1 MKFRYL
7 VFLLIWTLGVPK
19 GFAQTQQ
26 DVNNLFKDANAYFYF
41 EDYEEAVALY
51 LEVYEQFPD
60 NQNLDYRIGYC
71 YLNIP
76 GQKHNAIP
84 YLERAIENTT
94 YRYKDNSI
102 KETKAPVEAHFYL
115 GNAYLIANRF
125 DKATSAYNTFRSI
138 MKNDQNYDLRYLAHQ
153 QDAVGRAKTFRNYP
167 INFIRT
173 NLGDIINSK
182 LPNFNPT
189 ISGDG
194 KTLAFTRKEKF
205 YQSINISKNINGQWS
220 RPVNI
225 TLDLVVDGICS
236 TLSLNHNGTELYLFK
251 DDSHDGNIYVTNFVN
266 GAWTP
271 MQKLNEH
278 INTESYETHASLS
291 PDGKTLYFTSNRPG
305 GYGDLDI
312 YISHKD
318 EKTGQWG
325 PAQNLGE
332 KINSPFNENSP
343 FVANDGK
350 TLFFTSDGHN
360 TMGGHDVFFSQLQE
374 DGSWSTPIN
383 LGYPINTTDDESFY
397 QPLGS
402 GEKGLMSI
410 FDPNGFGTTDI
421 VQLELF
427 LPRYQRG
434 IVSFSDYH
442 ARKSALPPTTL
453 IVDTVNRPKQA
464 LLYPLNRDQIDNYL
478 TDQSQRT
485 IYFEGKPYN
494 VYTPNEDEPEI
505 LALYDKLIFSKL
517 DEEQRALEEA
527 RRREAEEELA
537 KAQKLTAEQELAELN
552 KLRLKYQEDSLRLA
566 LEHKADLAQESLMA
580 QRELEMQMRL
590 DSLRIIE
597 AQANQ
602 EKLQKELEGFDEG
615 LNEVLRYLA
624 AGTVSPNLEQQLD
637 QAWNVEDE
645 LLKTKLR
652 NLAEAAKAEGQE
664 VEMSRVFTRLLDA
677 VNAKILESSQED
689 GNPLTQEQLREQF
702 LKQLESIMEQASPE
716 LKQLLGDAME
726 KRPDIHSFTQLLEYL
741 AHERTSEFE
750 PVAEEF
756 LTLMAQAGITAFL
769 ALPPELRDIEQQ
781 LIDQKEK
788 SELFKILES
797 LAKGTVSDDLIQ
809 QMNQEWDVS
818 PDQLN
823 SQVNNLASA
832 AKSYNQEAPLS
843 RVFTR
848 LMDGVSAKK
857 LDSKKRGDKPVTQ
870 EQLKKEFLTQLKKIR
885 NQAGPE
891 LNQLL
896 DNAMEKRG
904 DIQSFTRLLD
914 YLTKQSAQEFKPVA
928 GEFLTLMAK
937 EGITGFYALPPHYR
951 NLDAFNDQ
959 LNLYDKLNEELINLL
974 ISLAEGT
981 LSPQLVQQLDQPWNV
996 EEDLLKEKLH
1006 KLDNSAK
1013 ESNEEIKLSGVFARL
1028 LDAVNAKRLESTQED
1043 GKPIT
1048 QKQLKEEFLSRLQK
1062 IREKAGPELNQL
1074 LGDAIEKRPDIQ
1086 SFAQLVDYLTRERSD
1101 EFEPVA
1107 EEFFA
1112 LLAQEGITGFFALP
1126 KEFRDLDEL
1135 IEQQKQR
1142 DAMERELFEIL
1153 SSLAQGTV
1161 SPQLIQKM
1169 DQQWNVNS
1177 DLLKV
1182 KLNSLANA
1190 AKDSHEEAQLSHVF
1204 TRLLDAVNAKRIE
1217 TSKRQPRSV
1226 IKSKT
1231 DEEFFFR
1238 LQNIRRKASPELTLL
1253 LDETILDQ
1261 PQISSF
1267 TALLDYLLKEKTDE
1281 FLPLLNEFL
1290 RLVAEESLNGYYSLS
1305 AQHRHELYSALT
1317 HKNKALTGVV
1327 ITSAIALLGLIILLI
1342 FMKRRKNKEEE

>member
-1 MKFRYL
+1 MKLKKF
-7 VFLLIWTLGVPK
+7 VLLILWFWGSLAS
-19 GFAQTQQ
+19 FAQTQQ
-26 DVNNLFKDANAYFYF
+26 KPNDLYKDANAYFYF
-41 EDYEEAVALY
+41 EDYEEALALY
-51 LEVYEQFPD
+51 LEIYDQFP
-60 NQNLDYRIGYC
+60 NNHNLDYRIGLC
-71 YLNIP
+71 YLNIY
-76 GQKHNAIP
+76 GQKEKAVH
-84 YLERAIENTT
+84 YLERAIENTS
-94 YRYKDNSI
+94 YKYSENSI
-102 KETKAPVEAHFYL
+102 KETKAPVDAHFYL
-115 GNAYLIANRF
+115 GNAYLVNYEFR
-125 DKATSAYNTFRSI
+125 KAQNAYNNFENI
-138 MKNDQNYDLRYLAHQ
+138 IKNDQKYNTGYLNNQYGAI
-153 QDAVGRAKTFRNYP
+153 DRAKTYMDYP
-167 INFIRT
+167 INFIST
-173 NLGDIINSK
+173 NLGSVINGQ
-182 LPNFNPT
+182 LPNSTPA
-189 ISGDG
+189 ISADG
-194 KTLAFTRKEKF
+194 STLAFTRQEKF
-205 YQSINISKNINGQWS
+205 YQSINISKNIDGQWS
-220 RPVNI
+220 RPINI
-225 TLDLVVDGICS
+225 TLDLVVDGNCN
-236 TLSLNHNGTELYLFK
+236 TLSLNHDGTELYLFK

-266 GAWTP
+266 DRWTP
-271 MQKLNEH
+271 MQKLNHH

-291 PDGKTLYFTSNRPG
+291 PDGKTLYFSSNRPG
-305 GYGDLDI
+305 GFGDLDI
-312 YISHKD
+312 YMSHRD
-318 EKTGQWG
+318 EETGDWG
-325 PAQNLGE
+325 PPINLGE
-332 KINSPFNENSP
+332 NINSPFNENAP
-343 FVANDGK
+343 FLSADGK
-350 TLFFTSDGHN
+350 TLFFTSDGHTN
-360 TMGGHDVFFSQLQE
+360 MGGYDIFFSRLQD
-374 DGSWSTPIN
+374 DGSWSKPVN
-383 LGYPINTTDDESFY
+383 MGYPINTTDDEIFY
-397 QPLGS
+397 QPIGN
-402 GEKGLMSI
+402 GESGLMTI
-410 FDPNGFGTTDI
+410 YDPNGFSISDI
-421 VQLELF
+421 VQLEVF
-427 LPRYQRG
+427 LPRYNKEV
-434 IVSFSDYH
+434 VSFNDFLDKPLSL
-442 ARKSALPPTTL
+442 APNTL
-453 IVDTVNRPKQA
+453 IIDTVNKPGEA
-464 LLYPLNRDQIDNYL
+464 LLYPLNKNEIDSYL

-485 IYFEGKPYN
+485 IYFEGKQYS
-494 VYTPNEDEPEI
+494 VYTPYEDEPEI

-517 DEEQRALEEA
+517 EEEQRAIEEA

-537 KAQKLTAEQELAELN
+537 KAQRLTAEQELAELN

-602 EKLQKELEGFDEG
+602 KKLQKELEGFDED
-615 LNEVLRYLA
+615 LNEVLKYLA
-624 AGTVSPNLEQQLD
+624 AGTVSPNLEQQFN
-637 QAWNVEDE
+637 QAWNVEEE
-645 LLKTKLR
+645 LLKIKLQ

-677 VNAKILESSQED
+677 VNAKISENSQED
-689 GNPLTQEQLREQF
+689 GKPLTQEQHREQF
-702 LKQLESIMEQASPE
+702 LQQLESIMEQASPE
-716 LKQLLGDAME
+716 LKQLLGDATE
-726 KRPDIHSFTQLLEYL
+726 KRPDIHSFTQLLDYL

-756 LTLMAQAGITAFL
+756 LTLLGQAGITAYL

-781 LIDQKEK
+781 LLDQEEK

-797 LAKGTVSDDLIQ
+797 LAKGTVSDNLIQ

-818 PDQLN
+818 PDQLD
-823 SQVNNLASA
+823 SKVNDLASA
-832 AKSYNQEAPLS
+832 AKSYNQEAQLS

-857 LDSKKRGDKPVTQ
+857 LESKKRGDKPVTQ
-870 EQLKKEFLTQLKKIR
+870 EQLKKEFLTNLKKISK
-885 NQAGPE
+885 QAGPE

-896 DNAMEKRG
+896 GDAMEKRG

-914 YLTKQSAQEFKPVA
+914 YITKESAQEFEPVA

-937 EGITGFYALPPHYR
+937 ESITGFYALPPHYR
-951 NLDAFNDQ
+951 NLDAFSDQ
-959 LNLYDKLNEELINLL
+959 LELYDKLNEELIDLL

-1006 KLDNSAK
+1006 TLGNSAK
-1013 ESNEEIKLSGVFARL
+1013 DYNEETKLSGVFARL
-1028 LDAVNAKRLESTQED
+1028 LDAVNTKRLESTQED

-1048 QKQLKEEFLSRLQK
+1048 QKQLKEEFLSQLQK

-1086 SFAQLVDYLTRERSD
+1086 SFAQLVDYLTRERTD

-1126 KEFRDLDEL
+1126 EEFRDLDEL

-1190 AKDSHEEAQLSHVF
+1190 AKDSHEEAQLSRVF

-1231 DEEFFFR
+1231 DEEFFYR
-1238 LQNIRRKASPELTLL
+1238 LQNVRRKAGPELTQL
-1253 LDETILDQ
+1253 LDETILSQ

-1267 TALLDYLLKEKTDE
+1267 TDLLDYLLKEKFEEFESLQCE
-1281 FLPLLNEFL
+1281 FLQ
-1290 RLVAEESLNGYYSLS
+1290 LVSEEALKGYFSLS
-1305 AQHRHELYSALT
+1305 AQQRKEIHSALT
-1317 HKNKALTGVV
+1317 HKQKSIKGAV
-1327 ITSAIALLGLIILLI
+1327 IASGILLLI
-1342 FMKRRKNKEEE
+1342 VLLLLFLLKKKKEDQQ